1 MYIAAVAHHSAI
13 VILKEAVMNTTSKRK
28 RIGFIS
34 FLLMNSE
41 TSNLV
46 CSQELVISEKDL
58 RRSKKHARLIVAID
72 RNETFVCSMFHSRKS
87 IKRADIQ
94 IV

>member
-1 MYIAAVAHHSAI
+1 MRYIAAIAHHSAI
-13 VILKEAVMNTTSKRK
+13 VILKEAITNTASKRK

-41 TSNLV
+41 TSSNLV
-46 CSQELVISEKDL
+46 CSQELVISQEDL

-72 RNETFVCSMFHSRKS
+72 RNETFVSFT
-87 IKRADIQ
+87 
-94 IV
+94 